1 VGSAEAGAV
10 EALPRLGDLVTGK
23 GDLDAGIALKLAAS
37 AGRHCTEAGGTRL
50 WHSIVEV
57 DGDPNWGQTTR
68 GSSTEAGKKR
78 RRKQRTSVIYMII
91 IV

>member
-23 GDLDAGIALKLAAS
+23 RDLDTGIALKLAAS

-57 DGDPNWGQTTR
+57 NGDQ
-68 GSSTEAGKKR
+68 EAAV
-78 RRKQRTSVIYMII
+78 QRPEKNGEENKELQLFI
-91 IV
+91 